1 MPADDQYDVVHEK
14 VKIKA
19 DDPYGCHSRGDLA
32 GGYWV
37 KVRVYI
43 DGDMGRYELLDKFIR
58 FRNSPKCRSFY
69 LWDADPRCGGCTAS
83 KDYEYAERMKGMT

>member
-19 DDPYGCHSRGDLA
+19 DDPYGCHSRDDLS

-37 KVRVYI
+37 KQRVY
-43 DGDMGRYELLDKFIR
+43 GVGGVYELIDKYIP
-58 FRNSPKCRSFY
+58 FRMSPQCRSFY
-69 LWDADPRCGGCTAS
+69 LWDVDPRCGGCTAS
-83 KDYEYAERMKGMT
+83 RDIEYAERMKGMT